1 MAYTISEKG
10 SDLTTINFKDVNGQD
25 LPDKIP
31 KVKQGSL
38 SWMPNNKGIFY
49 SKYIQT
55 KKHSTNE
62 STITRKDEYHTL
74 FYHPLGSKQDILI
87 ADFRELD
94 DPNLN
99 IVGSVSRDG
108 RFLFVYVYD
117 RDNANTIYY
126 LDLNSINFKIHRRP
140 PLTLLIHDT
149 RAFFV
154 ILDYDHETESA
165 IVLTDHSAPN
175 RKLIRIKITTAMLG
189 CAHWET
195 LIAEDPKRA
204 LESVVPVAGDKLMVI
219 YIEDVKTFLY
229 VHCYK
234 TGKLLY
240 KIPLGIGTVSQC
252 YGDREDT
259 EAFFSFNSFLEAPT
273 IYRADFSLVAKTSLL
288 QLEQIPI
295 FIIAR
300 KDVKRNGQNPTLL
313 YGYGGF
319 NIPVLP
325 SYSSH
330 RNIFVKLAIQG
341 GSNGGLLVAAC
352 SHQRPEL
359 FGAVINQVGVMDMLR
374 FHKFTVGSFWISEY
388 GDPEKSSEFEYIFR
402 YSPLHNIRLPRGV
415 QWPATLLITGDH
427 DDRVVPSHT
436 LKYAAQLYHYIK
448 KSEIKLIQ
456 RNPILV
462 NIETNTGHGAGK
474 PRDKIIEELVD
485 IMSFLQRVLQLK
497 CFTYGRLNVQFILN
511 ISANDFLQICI
522 FAQFFSFPH
531 STIIFLK

>member
-1 MAYTISEKG
+1 M
-10 SDLTTINFKDVNGQD
+10 F
-25 LPDKIP
+25 
-31 KVKQGSL
+31 
-38 SWMPNNKGIFY
+38 GI
-49 SKYIQT
+49 
-55 KKHSTNE
+55 
-62 STITRKDEYHTL
+62 L
-74 FYHPLGSKQDILI
+74 F
-87 ADFRELD
+87 
-94 DPNLN
+94 
-99 IVGSVSRDG
+99 VGSVSRDG

-126 LDLNSINFKIHRRP
+126 LDLNSINFKIHCRP

-195 LIAEDPKRA
+195 LIPEDPKRA

-288 QLEQIPI
+288 QLEQHFHGIVAI
-295 FIIAR
+295 ANIRGGGEYGEHWHECGARENKQNVFDDFISAAEFLI
-300 KDVKRNGQNPTLL
+300 KNKFTSPK
-313 YGYGGF
+313 
-319 NIPVLP
+319 
-325 SYSSH
+325 
-330 RNIFVKLAIQG
+330 KLAIQG

-415 QWPATLLITGDH
+415 QWPATLL
-427 DDRVVPSHT
+427 
-436 LKYAAQLYHYIK
+436 
-448 KSEIKLIQ
+448 
-456 RNPILV
+456 
-462 NIETNTGHGAGK
+462 
-474 PRDKIIEELVD
+474 
-485 IMSFLQRVLQLK
+485 M
-497 CFTYGRLNVQFILN
+497 
-511 ISANDFLQICI
+511 
-522 FAQFFSFPH
+522 
-531 STIIFLK
+531 

>member
-1 MAYTISEKG
+1 MERR
-10 SDLTTINFKDVNGQD
+10 
-25 LPDKIP
+25 
-31 KVKQGSL
+31 
-38 SWMPNNKGIFY
+38 
-49 SKYIQT
+49 YIQT
-55 KKHSTNE
+55 KHSTNE
-62 STITRKDEYHTL
+62 STITKKDEFHTL
-74 FYHPLGSKQDILI
+74 FYHPLGSRENQDILI

-126 LDLNSINFKIHRRP
+126 LDLNSINYKIHRRP

-204 LESVVPVAGDKLMVI
+204 LESVLPVAGDKLMVI

-288 QLEQIPI
+288 QLEQIRHRNEWRGVNVTGLEIPI

-319 NIPVLP
+319 NIPILP

-330 RNIFVKLAIQG
+330 RNIFVKHFHGIVAIANIRGGGEYGEHWHECGAREHKQNVFDDFISAAEFLIKNKFTSPKKLAIQG

-352 SHQRPEL
+352 SYQRPEL

-388 GDPEKSSEFEYIFR
+388 GDPEKSSEFEYIYR

-436 LKYAAQLYHYIK
+436 LKYAAQLYHYLK
-448 KSEIKLIQ
+448 KPEIKLIQ
-456 RNPILV
+456 RNPIL
-462 NIETNTGHGAGK
+462 
-474 PRDKIIEELVD
+474 IEELVD

-497 CFTYGRLNVQFILN
+497 WFEE
-511 ISANDFLQICI
+511 
-522 FAQFFSFPH
+522 
-531 STIIFLK
+531 

>member
-1 MAYTISEKG
+1 MF
-10 SDLTTINFKDVNGQD
+10 DNF
-25 LPDKIP
+25 I
-31 KVKQGSL
+31 
-38 SWMPNNKGIFY
+38 
-49 SKYIQT
+49 
-55 KKHSTNE
+55 
-62 STITRKDEYHTL
+62 
-74 FYHPLGSKQDILI
+74 
-87 ADFRELD
+87 
-94 DPNLN
+94 

-195 LIAEDPKRA
+195 LIPEDPKRA

-240 KIPLGIGTVSQC
+240 KISLGIGTVSQC

-288 QLEQIPI
+288 QLEQIRHRNEWRGVNVTGLEIPI

-330 RNIFVKLAIQG
+330 RNIFVKHFHGIVAIANIRGGGEYGEHWHECGAREHKQNVFDDFISAAEFLIKNKFTSPKKLAIQG
-341 GSNGGLLVAAC
+341 GSNG
-352 SHQRPEL
+352 
-359 FGAVINQVGVMDMLR
+359 
-374 FHKFTVGSFWISEY
+374 
-388 GDPEKSSEFEYIFR
+388 
-402 YSPLHNIRLPRGV
+402 
-415 QWPATLLITGDH
+415 
-427 DDRVVPSHT
+427 
-436 LKYAAQLYHYIK
+436 
-448 KSEIKLIQ
+448 
-456 RNPILV
+456 
-462 NIETNTGHGAGK
+462 
-474 PRDKIIEELVD
+474 
-485 IMSFLQRVLQLK
+485 
-497 CFTYGRLNVQFILN
+497 
-511 ISANDFLQICI
+511 DF
-522 FAQFFSFPH
+522 
-531 STIIFLK
+531 